1 MDEEAMALRRELV
14 LTETLEHVRMW
25 NKRWENMSA
34 EKLPKSV
41 IDAELRLM
49 VDNLKHLSAKIGA
62 W

>member
-1 MDEEAMALRRELV
+1 MDEQAMALRRKLV
-14 LTETLEHVRMW
+14 LTETLEYVGMW
-25 NKRWENMSA
+25 NNRLDKMSA

-41 IDAELRLM
+41 IDAELCLM